1 MSGVSVSEARAS
13 YETVI
18 GLEVHVELK
27 TRSKIFCGCSTSF
40 GAPPNT
46 NVCPVCLGHP
56 GTLPVLNEGAV
67 ELALRAALA
76 LNCRINQDCKFDR
89 KNYFYPDLPK
99 GYQISQYD
107 QPIGEDGY
115 VEIEVGGERKRIGI
129 VRVHLEED
137 AGKSMHA
144 PDGSHTLVDYNRTG
158 VPLIEIV
165 SKPDIRSPE
174 EARLYL
180 EAIKSIMEY
189 CDVSDCRMEEGS
201 LRCDANISLRPF
213 GQREFGQKTEL
224 KNMNSFR
231 NVQRALEYE
240 AERQTAVLSAGG
252 VVEQETRRFDEATQ
266 TTVSMRSKEEAH
278 DYRYF
283 PEPDLVRLHISDEW
297 LERVRGSLPELPLAK
312 RDRYVAE
319 LGLPPY
325 DAGVL
330 TADRGVAEYFEAV
343 VACGADPKTASNW
356 VMGDVLASLKATGER
371 IQACPVSPANLAGLM
386 KQVEAGRI
394 SIKQA
399 RDVFKIMWDTG
410 KDAETVIR
418 EQGMEQISDE
428 GMLAAIVDEVIANN
442 PKSVEDYRSGKTKAL
457 AALVGQTMK
466 ATKGKANP
474 AVVNKLILE
483 RIGSPDSGASGG
495 GPADA

>member
-1 MSGVSVSEARAS
+1 MSGTGASEVRTVATE

-27 TRSKIFCGCSTSF
+27 TASKIFCGCSTAF

-107 QPIGEDGY
+107 QPIGEEGY
-115 VEIEVGGERKRIGI
+115 VEIDVNGERKRIGI

-201 LRCDANISLRPF
+201 LRCDANISLRPV
-213 GQREFGQKTEL
+213 GQKEFGQKTEL

-240 AERQTAVLSAGG
+240 VERQTGILSAGG
-252 VVEQETRRFDEATQ
+252 TVEQETRRFDEATQ

-283 PEPDLVRLHISDEW
+283 PEPDLVRLRVSDEW
-297 LERVRGSLPELPLAK
+297 LRRVRASVPELPMAK
-312 RDRYVAE
+312 RDRYVTE
-319 LGLPPY
+319 LGLPAY

-343 VACGADPKTASNW
+343 VAEGADAKTASNW
-356 VMGDVLASLKATGER
+356 VMVDLLGYLNNQGLTITES
-371 IQACPVSPANLAGLM
+371 PVGPEQLAGLLAEM
-386 KQVEAGRI
+386 SKGTI
-394 SIKQA
+394 SSKQA
-399 RDVFKIMWDTG
+399 RDVFKLMCETG
-410 KDAETVIR
+410 KDAGTIIQEH
-418 EQGMEQISDE
+418 GFAQISDE
-428 GMLAAIVDEVIANN
+428 GALAAIIDEVIANN
-442 PKSVEDYRSGKTKAL
+442 PKSVEDYRNGKEKAIG
-457 AALVGQTMK
+457 ALVGQIMK
-466 ATKGKANP
+466 ATKGRANP
-474 AVVNKLILE
+474 AVVNKMIIE
-483 RIGSPDSGASGG
+483 RIGR
-495 GPADA
+495 